1 MKHLLLLFCFSVGL
15 VQASAQDPDGARTLT
30 REGVKLHDAGSF
42 TEAIA
47 KYDAALEKDKDNFL
61 TLAEKCN
68 TLFSLQRYEESVKLS
83 EYTIAR
89 HAANDQIGMVYLAC
103 GNSLDHLKRPE
114 EALVM
119 YRHGQEA
126 DPTEHQMWYNEGVT
140 LAGLERYDE
149 AILSF
154 QKAVTLK
161 PKHAS
166 SHNALARM
174 ENLKGN
180 RIPALMAF
188 ARFLLLEPEGPRA
201 EANLPL
207 MHKVLRGNVE
217 QTGKGNITISVDGS
231 HMPEPGDSTK
241 HLNDFSTAELM
252 LSLMSAADLE
262 KKNKGK
268 GEHELF
274 QANFGLFCGM
284 LEPTDPPQRGF
295 YWSYYAPFF
304 RAMKKDEQLET
315 AVMIMHASSGDK
327 DVEKWVKAH
336 EREVKTFYVW
346 AGNFEWPE

>member
-1 MKHLLLLFCFSVGL
+1 MKQLLLLFCFFVSL
-15 VQASAQDPDGARTLT
+15 TAAHAQDADGARALI

-42 TEAIA
+42 AEAIA

-61 TLAEKCN
+61 ALAEKCN

-83 EYTIAR
+83 EYTIAL
-89 HAANDQIGMVYLAC
+89 HATNDQIGMVYLAC

-114 EALVM
+114 EALAM
-119 YRHGQEA
+119 YRQGQKAE
-126 DPTEHQMWYNEGVT
+126 PTEHQMWYNEGVT
-140 LAGLERYDE
+140 LAGLARYDE
-149 AILSF
+149 AIISF

-188 ARFLLLEPEGPRA
+188 ARFLVLEPEGPRA

-207 MHKVLRGNVE
+207 MQKALRGNVE

-231 HMPEPGDSTK
+231 KMPEPGDSTK
-241 HLNDFSTAELM
+241 HPNDFSTAELM
-252 LSLMSAADLE
+252 MSLMSAADYE
-262 KKNKGK
+262 KKNKNK
-268 GEHELF
+268 PEHELF
-274 QANFGLFCGM
+274 QEKFALFCGM
-284 LEPTDPPQRGF
+284 LEPTDPPQPGF
-295 YWSYYAPFF
+295 YWTYYAPFF
-304 RAMKKDEQLET
+304 RAMKTDEQLAT

-327 DVEKWVKAH
+327 DVEKWIKAH
-336 EREVKTFYVW
+336 DKEVKTFYVW
-346 AGNFEWPE
+346 AGNFEWPR